1 MACLTVLGSRSHM
14 AGDAP
19 LFCVWFS
26 IKSFGVFECRKY
38 LRDADR
44 ILLSQLAFVYC
55 LDALDQATE
64 QHHHYQQQQQSVGG
78 PEPSCDDDDD
88 DDPDA
93 DAKRLDV
100 LLLTYQVRQYTVKMQ
115 TSHSA
120 KADQLLM
127 AAYHAYIHTEVIS
140 QSFNQLISLSIFS
153 DFLAWLFL
161 SVLYHIAASHA
172 ILLD

>member
-1 MACLTVLGSRSHM
+1 M